1 MRAEESPSHCTRTAS
16 PLERGAE
23 PSLRSRGV
31 IQRVLGRCLML
42 AMLVMP
48 ALAPAQLRIE
58 IVDGVEGALP
68 IAVVPFAWDAEGPE
82 PAEPLAGIISA
93 NLYRSGLFD
102 PMDTDQMIDRPTRP
116 PEVRFGTWRLLK
128 VDHLIIGRVGSGP
141 DGLGYEI
148 EYHLL
153 DVLSGRILLSQAL
166 PVAPGDLRFGAHRV
180 SDAVYEALTG
190 TPGAFATRIA
200 YVLHSG
206 MGSEDERFELVVA
219 DADGFN
225 PQAVVRNNQPLLS
238 PAWSPDGRQLAY
250 VSFATGRSN
259 IIVQNLFTGN
269 NRVVSSDPGI
279 NGAPAWSPDGRRL
292 AASLSRG
299 GSPDIWLI
307 DPAGNE
313 RPRQLTQHWS
323 INTEPAWSADGRTI
337 YFTSDRAGR
346 PQIYR
351 MDVDGENVSR
361 VTFEGRYNANV
372 ALAGDQRHLAV
383 VYSEGN
389 EDFRIAIHDR
399 ETERLRVL
407 SDGRLDESPSFAPNG
422 SMLLYAARQG
432 GQGVLA
438 AVSADGRVRQRLVVS
453 DGDAREPAWSP
464 IIR

>member
-1 MRAEESPSHCTRTAS
+1 MYLPEKSTLTSVLTVDRIP
-16 PLERGAE
+16 ERWGGALLLMAFLL
-23 PSLRSRGV
+23 PSL
-31 IQRVLGRCLML
+31 
-42 AMLVMP
+42 
-48 ALAPAQLRIE
+48 ALAQLRIE
-58 IVDGVEGALP
+58 IVDGVEGAMP
-68 IAVVPFAWDAEGPE
+68 IAVAPFAWDVDAPE
-82 PAEPLAGIISA
+82 PAAPVAGIISA

-102 PMDTDQMIDRPTRP
+102 PMDEAQMIDRPTRP

-128 VDHLIIGRVGSGP
+128 VDHLVVGRVSAGP

-153 DVLSGRILLSQAL
+153 DVLTGRILLSQAL

-180 SDAVYEALTG
+180 ADAVYEALTG

-200 YVLHSG
+200 YVVHTG
-206 MGSEDERFELVVA
+206 MGRDDELFELVVA

-225 PQAVVRNNQPLLS
+225 PQTVVRNSEPLLS
-238 PAWSPDGRQLAY
+238 PAWSPDGRRLAY

-259 IIVQNLFTGN
+259 IIVQDLFTGN
-269 NRVVSSDPGI
+269 NRVVSSERGI
-279 NGAPAWSPDGRRL
+279 NGAPAWSPDGRQL
-292 AASLSRG
+292 AVSLSRG

-307 DPAGNE
+307 DPAGSE
-313 RPRQLTQHWS
+313 RPRQLTHHWS
-323 INTEPAWSADGRTI
+323 INTEPAWSPDGRSVF
-337 YFTSDRAGR
+337 FTSDRAGR

-351 MDVDGENVSR
+351 MDTDGENVSR
-361 VTFEGRYNANV
+361 VTFEGRYNAN
-372 ALAGDQRHLAV
+372 ASLAGDQRHLAV
-383 VYSEGN
+383 VYSEGD

-422 SMLLYAARQG
+422 SMLLYAARQSG
-432 GQGVLA
+432 RGVLA